1 MTFIVGLTGGI
12 GCGKTTIE
20 KMFQEQGN
28 VAIIDTDVI
37 AHELQQP
44 GKAGYVFI
52 KQAFGDAVI
61 NFDGTLNRDYLRN
74 LIFNDK
80 EQKAK
85 LEAIMT
91 PLIYHVVTER
101 IAEVEANNAAFNK
114 LKEQLGSTTEGP
126 LNAYII
132 LTVPLLLESK
142 VFRKLVDRVLVIDC
156 PEDIQVDRVMKRS
169 GLTKKMAEKI
179 LQAQSPRIFRIMKS
193 DDVIHNYDT
202 DPSEHLET
210 VKELHQRYLDL
221 AIQGTK

>member
-1 MTFIVGLTGGI
+1 MTYTVGLTGGI
-12 GCGKTTIE
+12 GCGKSTIE
-20 KMFQEQGN
+20 QMFKAQGN

-44 GKAGYVFI
+44 GKAGFVFI
-52 KQAFGDAVI
+52 KQAFGDAVV

-74 LIFNDK
+74 LVFNDK

-85 LEAIMT
+85 LESIMT

-101 IAEVEANNAAFNK
+101 ISDIEASVGVAPAWP
-114 LKEQLGSTTEGP
+114 T
-126 LNAYII
+126 YII

-142 VFRKLVDRVLVIDC
+142 VFSKLVDRILVIDC
-156 PEDIQVDRVMKRS
+156 PEDVQVARVMKRS
-169 GLTKKMAEKI
+169 GLSKKMVEKI

-193 DDVIHNYDT
+193 DDVLHNYDC
-202 DPSEHLET
+202 DPSDNEEA
-210 VKELHQRYLDL
+210 VKALHQRYLDL